1 MQKLTIRLFLISFF
15 GLLFFSCKSYQL
27 EGVKENLELD
37 KKVQNNYFS
46 NPETDY
52 VYKANIEVYG
62 NNIGGIFIAKQI
74 NDTLHRVV
82 FTTDFGNKLM
92 DFELSKNSFKV
103 NYIVEDLDRNIIK
116 NVLKEDFRLLLQ
128 TNYKVDEVFENEGYT
143 IYKSITEEGF
153 NFLFVDKKN
162 NNLVKLLNTTKRK
175 EKVTFEFESKN
186 ATFAEKVRI
195 THQNIKLKINL
206 NQISN

>member
-1 MQKLTIRLFLISFF
+1 MQKLTIRLLLISFF
-15 GLLFFSCKSYQL
+15 GLLFFSCKSYRL

-74 NDTLHRVV
+74 NDTLHRMV

-103 NYIVEDLDRNIIK
+103 NYIVEELDRNIIK

-128 TNYKVDEVFENEGYT
+128 TNYEVDQVFENELYT
-143 IYKSITEEGF
+143 VYKSETKKGF

-186 ATFAEKVRI
+186 SIFAEKVRI

>member
-1 MQKLTIRLFLISFF
+1 MQKLTIRLLLISLFS
-15 GLLFFSCKSYQL
+15 LLFCSCKSY
-27 EGVKENLELD
+27 KLD
-37 KKVQNNYFS
+37 DVTKVNSIEKKVQNNYFS

-74 NDTLHRVV
+74 NDTLHRMV

-116 NVLKEDFRLLLQ
+116 NVLKADFRLLLQ
-128 TNYKVDEVFENEGYT
+128 TDYKIDEVFENERSF
-143 IYKSITEEGF
+143 IYKSQAKRGY
-153 NFLFVDKKN
+153 NYLFIDKKN
-162 NNLVKLLNTTKRK
+162 DNLVKLLNTSKRK

-186 ATFAEKVRI
+186 STFAENVRI
-195 THQNIKLKINL
+195 THQNIKLKIKL

>member
-1 MQKLTIRLFLISFF
+1 MQKLTIRLLLISFF
-15 GLLFFSCKSYQL
+15 GLLFFSCKTYQL
-27 EGVKENLELD
+27 DGVTKRAENV

-74 NDTLHRVV
+74 NDTLHRMV

-128 TNYKVDEVFENEGYT
+128 TNYNITEIFENDKNI
-143 IYKSITEEGF
+143 IYKSQAGKGYD
-153 NFLFVDKKN
+153 FLFVDKKN
-162 NNLVKLLNTTKRK
+162 NLLVKLLNTTKRK

-186 ATFAEKVRI
+186 STFAEKVRI
-195 THQNIKLKINL
+195 THQNIKLKIKL

>member
-62 NNIGGIFIAKQI
+62 NNIGGIFIAKPI

-92 DFELSKNSFKV
+92 DFEL
-103 NYIVEDLDRNIIK
+103 
-116 NVLKEDFRLLLQ
+116 
-128 TNYKVDEVFENEGYT
+128 
-143 IYKSITEEGF
+143 
-153 NFLFVDKKN
+153 
-162 NNLVKLLNTTKRK
+162 
-175 EKVTFEFESKN
+175 
-186 ATFAEKVRI
+186 
-195 THQNIKLKINL
+195 
-206 NQISN
+206 

>member
-1 MQKLTIRLFLISFF
+1 MQKLTIRLLLISLFS
-15 GLLFFSCKSYQL
+15 LLFCSCKSY
-27 EGVKENLELD
+27 KLD
-37 KKVQNNYFS
+37 DVTKVNSIEKKVQNNYFS

-74 NDTLHRVV
+74 NDTLHRMV

-92 DFELSKNSFKV
+92 DFELSENSFKV

-116 NVLKEDFRLLLQ
+116 NVLKADFRLLLQ
-128 TNYKVDEVFENEGYT
+128 TDYKIDEVFENERSF
-143 IYKSITEEGF
+143 IYKSQAKRGY
-153 NFLFVDKKN
+153 NYLFIDKKN
-162 NNLVKLLNTTKRK
+162 DNLVKLLNTSKRK

-186 ATFAEKVRI
+186 STFAKKVRI
-195 THQNIKLKINL
+195 THQNIKLKIIL
-206 NQISN
+206 NQINN

>member
-1 MQKLTIRLFLISFF
+1 MQKLTIRLLLISLFS
-15 GLLFFSCKSYQL
+15 LFFCSCKSY
-27 EGVKENLELD
+27 KLD
-37 KKVQNNYFS
+37 DVTKVNSIEKKVQNNYFS
-46 NPETDY
+46 NPEVDY

-74 NDTLHRVV
+74 NDTLHRMV

-128 TNYKVDEVFENEGYT
+128 TDYKIDEVFENERSF
-143 IYKSITEEGF
+143 IYKSQAKKGY
-153 NFLFVDKKN
+153 NYLFIDKKN
-162 NNLVKLLNTTKRK
+162 DNLVKLLNTSKRK

-186 ATFAEKVRI
+186 STFAENVRI
-195 THQNIKLKINL
+195 AHQNIKLKIKL